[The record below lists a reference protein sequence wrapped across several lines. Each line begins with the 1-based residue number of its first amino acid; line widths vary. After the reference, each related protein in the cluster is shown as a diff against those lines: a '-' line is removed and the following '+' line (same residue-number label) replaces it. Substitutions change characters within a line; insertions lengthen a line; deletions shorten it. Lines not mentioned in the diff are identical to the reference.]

1 MDLKVFDLHSDLF
14 TDIAFRKS
22 NGEKNVFD
30 RLHYPR
36 LRKGLIDSVI
46 CVFWVEPEF
55 RRDPLGRFN
64 KLLKFVLEDLST
76 SLHANI
82 CVSAS
87 DFVDSQKLGKVN
99 IILGLE
105 GMTFMKE
112 WGNGSSNENV
122 ESAFYDLH
130 AKNIRHAIYTWN
142 ENNFLASGTG
152 AYNETIH
159 KGLSMTGKQATTIAN
174 AHHWIMDASH
184 LDEKSFW
191 DLYHMSDQPIIASHS
206 NAKAICDHERN
217 LTDEQMKAIASRG
230 GVIGLNAHYEFID
243 KDEPSAERLI
253 DHAVHMANLVGTDH
267 ISFGFDFLDFLTP
280 HGLGEEFSGTT
291 NGLESVEQVPALLE
305 KMKIRGFSST
315 DLEKISYS
323 NAFNFVSKQLKG

>member
-1 MDLKVFDLHSDLF
+1 MKVFDLHSDLF

-55 RRDPLGRFN
+55 RKDPLARFN
-64 KLLKFVLEDLST
+64 QLLQYVMEDLST
-76 SLHANI
+76 SKHANI
-82 CVSAS
+82 CISAS
-87 DFVDSQKLGKVN
+87 DFLDSQKSAKVN

-112 WGNGSSNENV
+112 WGKDSINENV
-122 ESAFYDLH
+122 ESAFEELH
-130 AKNIRHAIYTWN
+130 EKNIRHAIYAWN

-159 KGLSMTGKQATTIAN
+159 KGLSVTGKQATTIAN

-184 LDEKSFW
+184 LDEQSFW
-191 DLYHMSDQPIIASHS
+191 DLYNMSDQPIIASHS

-217 LTDEQMKAIASRG
+217 LTDEQMRAIASRG
-230 GVIGLNAHYEFID
+230 GLIGLNAHNEFID
-243 KDEPSAERLI
+243 KNQPSADRLI
-253 DHAVHMANLVGTDH
+253 DHAVHMANVVGPEH
-267 ISFGFDFLDFLTP
+267 IGFGFDFLDFLTP
-280 HGLGEEFSGTT
+280 HDLGDDFSGATC
-291 NGLESVEQVPALLE
+291 GLERVEQVPALLE
-305 KMKIRGFSST
+305 KMKNRGFSST
-315 DLEKISYS
+315 DLEKISFS
-323 NAFNFVSKQLKG
+323 NAFNFISKQLKG